1 MHAQPRQCA
10 LRPMNTTRAP
20 EATNIRRE
28 FEGAPLGDRRLEA
41 RLVSLAERIRA
52 APDQSFPDIA
62 ATEAELT
69 ALYRFLNND
78 SVSAANVMKPH
89 QDQTVLRCVEA
100 RRVIVIHDTSEIEFS
115 GETRRRGL
123 GRLRSQNDQGFL
135 LHASLAVA
143 GDGSRRPLGVPGV
156 HTWVRESL
164 GNSRHNDGRKKGG
177 GDYADDANKESA
189 RWWSLI
195 EEIETRL
202 AGLDTV
208 HTFDR
213 EGDSY
218 VLLRQL
224 LDKDVHFVTR
234 MARDRVVLDRDNER
248 IGRVS
253 EVLLDV
259 VDILALEIPLSQ
271 RGPKI
276 APNSAESPREARLA
290 RLAVGSTRMHLAPPN
305 YIDGTPESLDVNV
318 VYVHEIEPPPGV
330 EPVAWVLITSEPV
343 TTSEE
348 IRAVLDVYRTRWLI
362 EEFFKALKTGCSL
375 EKRQLDN
382 YGSISAALAIFLPIA
397 WQLLLLRSL
406 ARTQPDEPAEL
417 VLTTTQC
424 EVLRAAVPPLR
435 LPARPTVAQALRAV
449 AYLGGHFTKRAP
461 GWLVLGRGLEKLLD
475 LETGWRLRAALAECD
490 RS

>member
-1 MHAQPRQCA
+1 MS
-10 LRPMNTTRAP
+10 TTRAP

-28 FEGAPLGDRRLEA
+28 FEGAPIGDRRLEA
-41 RLVSLAERIRA
+41 RLISLAERIRA

-62 ATEAELT
+62 GTEAELT

-78 SVSAANVMKPH
+78 AISVHDIMKPH

-100 RRVIVIHDTSEIEFS
+100 RSVVVIHDTSEVEFA
-115 GETRRRGL
+115 GESRRRGL

-164 GNSRHNDGRKKGG
+164 GSSRHDDGRKKDGG
-177 GDYADDANKESA
+177 AYADEANKESA

-195 EEIETRL
+195 DETEARL
-202 AGLDTV
+202 AGLNTI

-218 VLLRQL
+218 VLLRKL
-224 LDKDVHFVTR
+224 LDNQVHFVTR
-234 MARDRVVLDRDNER
+234 MAHDRIVLDRDNER

-259 VDILALEIPLSQ
+259 VDVLTLEVPLS
-271 RGPKI
+271 
-276 APNSAESPREARLA
+276 PRAAKNTPRSTETPRKARLA
-290 RLAVGSTRMHLAPPN
+290 QLAVGASRMHLSPPH
-305 YIDGTPESLDVNV
+305 YIDGNPESLEVNV
-318 VYVHEIEPPPGV
+318 VYVHEIATPAGA
-330 EPVAWVLITSEPV
+330 EPVAWVLIASQPV
-343 TTSEE
+343 STVDQ
-348 IRAVLDVYRTRWLI
+348 IRSVLEVYRTRWLI

-382 YGSISAALAIFLPIA
+382 YDSISAALAIFLPIA

-417 VLTTTQC
+417 VLTQTQC
-424 EVLRAAVPPLR
+424 EVLRAAVPVLK

-461 GWLVLGRGLEKLLD
+461 GWLVLGRGLEKLID
-475 LETGWRLRAALAECD
+475 LETGWRLRATLVEK
-490 RS
+490 